1 MAWKAERRATHGM
14 QMGQK
19 LASIYRSR
27 VSSRR
32 IIISR
37 NWSRENSLLVSR
49 TDALVFY
56 SVVIVRCGEGERERN
71 YRWNFARLRNLIS
84 INRNRNGKILFV
96 LLSIRNVFIYS
107 ENTYLEISYDSSICS
122 IKKSLRSSRIIFPSF
137 FSTIIPEFTF
147 LYFILRK
154 KSISRIVCQNLAI
167 LGIISRFAR
176 KLAAGL
182 IKDKND
188 FFRGGATPVSFQPGG
203 KGVNCNPSEF
213 LCEP

>member
-122 IKKSLRSSRIIFPSF
+122 VKKSLRFDHFSIILLDNNPWIYVSLFYSSKKKY
-137 FSTIIPEFTF
+137 FSNSLPE
-147 LYFILRK
+147 
-154 KSISRIVCQNLAI
+154 SSDS
-167 LGIISRFAR
+167 LGKIISRFAR

-188 FFRGGATPVSFQPGG
+188 FFRGGATPVCFQPDG
-203 KGVNCNPSEF
+203 KGVNCNPEF

>member
-84 INRNRNGKILFV
+84 INRNRNGKIFFV
-96 LLSIRNVFIYS
+96 LLSIRNVFVYS
-107 ENTYLEISYDSSICS
+107 ESTYLEISYDSSICS
-122 IKKSLRSSRIIFPSF
+122 VKKSLRFDHFSIILLDNNPWIYVSLFYSP
-137 FSTIIPEFTF
+137 
-147 LYFILRK
+147 K
-154 KSISRIVCQNLAI
+154 KSISRRVCQNLTI
-167 LGIISRFAR
+167 LGKIISRFAR

-188 FFRGGATPVSFQPGG
+188 FFRGGATPVCFQPDG
-203 KGVNCNPSEF
+203 KGVNCNPEF

>member
-56 SVVIVRCGEGERERN
+56 SVVIVRCGERGRERN

-84 INRNRNGKILFV
+84 INRNRNGKIFFV

-107 ENTYLEISYDSSICS
+107 ESTYLEISYDSSICS
-122 IKKSLRSSRIIFPSF
+122 VKKSLRFDFSIILLDNNPWIYVSLFYSPKKKYFSKSLSKSSDS
-137 FSTIIPEFTF
+137 
-147 LYFILRK
+147 
-154 KSISRIVCQNLAI
+154 
-167 LGIISRFAR
+167 LGKIISRFAR

-188 FFRGGATPVSFQPGG
+188 FFRGGATPVCFQPDG
-203 KGVNCNPSEF
+203 KGVNCNPEF

>member
-56 SVVIVRCGEGERERN
+56 SVVIVRCGEGEREREKLPMK
-71 YRWNFARLRNLIS
+71 F
-84 INRNRNGKILFV
+84 
-96 LLSIRNVFIYS
+96 
-107 ENTYLEISYDSSICS
+107 
-122 IKKSLRSSRIIFPSF
+122 
-137 FSTIIPEFTF
+137 
-147 LYFILRK
+147 RK
-154 KSISRIVCQNLAI
+154 TSK
-167 LGIISRFAR
+167 F
-176 KLAAGL
+176 
-182 IKDKND
+182 D
-188 FFRGGATPVSFQPGG
+188 F
-203 KGVNCNPSEF
+203 N
-213 LCEP
+213 